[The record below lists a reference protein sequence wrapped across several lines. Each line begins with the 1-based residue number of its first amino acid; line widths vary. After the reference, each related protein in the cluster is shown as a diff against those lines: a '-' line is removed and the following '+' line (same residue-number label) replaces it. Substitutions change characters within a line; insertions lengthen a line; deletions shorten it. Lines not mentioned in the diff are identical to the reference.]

1 MPPAGP
7 IAGELMLWRRGGESV
22 TLYGPAV
29 AEGEEVDPLAVVEW
43 IRLIQLGEEEEA
55 DWVDVEE
62 WPPF

>member
-1 MPPAGP
+1 
-7 IAGELMLWRRGGESV
+7 MLWRRGGESV